1 MKMFIALLLCFLFL
15 TGCSEPQENSPPQP
29 TTHTT
34 VQQQQAQ
41 EQARQAQEEQDDVN
55 NDIAVQASIDMMM
68 SVVNN

>member
-41 EQARQAQEEQDDVN
+41 EQARQAQEEEDASTDA
-55 NDIAVQASIDMMM
+55 AVQASIDMMF